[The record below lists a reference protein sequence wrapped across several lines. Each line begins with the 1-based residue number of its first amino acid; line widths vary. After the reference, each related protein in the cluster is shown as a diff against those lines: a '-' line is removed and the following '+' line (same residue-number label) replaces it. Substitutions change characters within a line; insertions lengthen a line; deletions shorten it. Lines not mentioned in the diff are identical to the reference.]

1 MSENFFH
8 AYVVGGHREDARVFI
23 DSFLKQHGVNTEKG
37 PDYTIS
43 EHVILTIDHVR
54 ALREWQN
61 LSSVGKQKV
70 YVLYTTFITAEAENA
85 LLKTLEEPVS
95 DTHIILA
102 MPKPEMLLP
111 TLLSRVQVLIP
122 ENNTHGGVKKVEDFL
137 KMTVGE
143 RLEFVKKM
151 VEKSDDE
158 YASAEVREK
167 AVTFFDDLENYFAG
181 KLKMNSE
188 IGKKEAEKI
197 ESILKLKKY
206 LYVPASSVRSLME
219 TVALTI

>member
-1 MSENFFH
+1 MADNFFH

-23 DSFLKQHGVNTEKG
+23 DAFLKDKQINVESG
-37 PDYTIS
+37 PDYTVS
-43 EHVILTIDHVR
+43 EHVIFTIDHVR

-61 LSSVGKQKV
+61 LSAVGKQKV
-70 YVLYTTFITAEAENA
+70 YVLYITFITAEAENV
-85 LLKTLEEPVS
+85 LLKTLEEPVAH
-95 DTHIILA
+95 THIIIA
-102 MPKPEMLLP
+102 IPKPEMLLP

-122 ENNTHGGVKKVEDFL
+122 ETHTHGGIKKIEEFL
-137 KMTVGE
+137 ALTVGE
-143 RLEFVKKM
+143 RMEFVKKM

-167 AVTFFDDLENYFAG
+167 AVAFFDDLENYFAG
-181 KLKMNSE
+181 KLKINSE
-188 IGKKEAEKI
+188 IGKKEAERI

-206 LYVPASSVRSLME
+206 LYTPASSVRSIME